1 MESIEVGALQ
11 LPCTKSN
18 YTTAREEF
26 KELEG
31 ILMHQ
36 NLALFEFV
44 VASVS
49 RLQSHSV
56 KSVHFR
62 LHQNTSKCNMK
73 ISKFIDNTGGKLCL
87 RTTEISLRSLKRIV
101 FSHCFVTMKPFF
113 TQQLTC
119 WHHAYKQHAH
129 FDSWIHLQPHESMQC
144 AWRATIGDTVP
155 QISEGK

>member
-62 LHQNTSKCNMK
+62 LHQNTSESNMK
-73 ISKFIDNTGGKLCL
+73 ISKFINNTGGKLCL

-101 FSHCFVTMKPFF
+101 ISFCHDESFLYTAAHLLAPCLQATRPF
-113 TQQLTC
+113 
-119 WHHAYKQHAH
+119 
-129 FDSWIHLQPHESMQC
+129 
-144 AWRATIGDTVP
+144 
-155 QISEGK
+155 